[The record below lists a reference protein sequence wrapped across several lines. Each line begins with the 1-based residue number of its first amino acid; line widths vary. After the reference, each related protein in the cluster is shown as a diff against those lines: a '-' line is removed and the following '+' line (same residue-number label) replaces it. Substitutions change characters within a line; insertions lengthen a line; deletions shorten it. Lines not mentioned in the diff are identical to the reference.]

1 MLPKSAIR
9 RPLLAGCNV
18 LAGVLLS
25 ASVSGVKSV
34 VGKRLR
40 SYVLTRFQW
49 FHTFVPSNPNVSK
62 DGDKR
67 NGHISSSRKTV

>member
-1 MLPKSAIR
+1 MFPKYAIR
-9 RPLLAGCNV
+9 RAPLLDR
-18 LAGVLLS
+18 
-25 ASVSGVKSV
+25 
-34 VGKRLR
+34 KRLR

>member
-1 MLPKSAIR
+1 MS
-9 RPLLAGCNV
+9 
-18 LAGVLLS
+18 
-25 ASVSGVKSV
+25 SGLTL
-34 VGKRLR
+34 GKRLR

-49 FHTFVPSNPNVSK
+49 FHTFVHSNPNVSK